1 MTQPEPADIF
11 RLPLDWGRWWTILP
25 EIVALACTALLP
37 VLVGANI
44 LSRYTDWYRILWA
57 EDVVK
62 VLFLWVVFLGG
73 AIAVKYD
80 AHVRMSTLSDRL
92 ARTGRGRPPLG
103 PGDSP
108 VARRDG
114 RHPARP
120 GRAHRGDLDAPG
132 APDAPDLRR
141 VLQRDRPPERRPDDR
156 LRRARRSAPRPVR
169 RRSRMVV
176 VGILFVALI
185 LLGLPIVASLALT
198 AVIGVAWTQ
207 DVPMAVVA
215 ARTTS
220 ASDNFILLAIPLFM
234 LAGSLMSAGGIAQR
248 LFDLARVL
256 VGHLTGGLAQVNV
269 ALSVMIGG
277 IQGSS
282 AADAAI
288 DCKVTIPQMR
298 AEGYPAALS
307 GAITAVSGMLSN
319 IIPPSIAMLIYAS
332 MANTSVGKLF
342 VAGIVPGILMALA
355 MSVTVHRI
363 CRKMGYG
370 ARTRRATWPEVWTA
384 LRRSAFALAIPV
396 IDRRRHPL
404 RLLHPDRGR
413 RLRRPRHLRPRHAGL
428 SRAAAPGP
436 ARRPRQDRGGHR
448 RHHADRELLG
458 ARLVGARRTTRSRSR
473 SRPSSPPSATAR
485 RSSCWRSTCSCCWG
499 ARSWRA

>member
-1 MTQPEPADIF
+1 
-11 RLPLDWGRWWTILP
+11 
-25 EIVALACTALLP
+25 
-37 VLVGANI
+37 
-44 LSRYTDWYRILWA
+44 
-57 EDVVK
+57 
-62 VLFLWVVFLGG
+62 
-73 AIAVKYD
+73 
-80 AHVRMSTLSDRL
+80 
-92 ARTGRGRPPLG
+92 
-103 PGDSP
+103 
-108 VARRDG
+108 
-114 RHPARP
+114 
-120 GRAHRGDLDAPG
+120 
-132 APDAPDLRR
+132 
-141 VLQRDRPPERRPDDR
+141 
-156 LRRARRSAPRPVR
+156 
-169 RRSRMVV
+169 MVV

-185 LLGLPIVASLALT
+185 LFGLPIVASLALT
-198 AVIGVAWTQ
+198 ALIGVAWTQ

-319 IIPPSIAMLIYAS
+319 VIPPSIAMLIYAS

-355 MSVTVHRI
+355 LSVTVHRV

-370 ARTRRATWPEVWTA
+370 ARRRRATWPEVWTA
-384 LRRSAFALAIPV
+384 LRRSALALAIPV
-396 IDRRRHPL
+396 MIVGGIRFGYFTATEAGAFAVLVTFVLGTLVYREL
-404 RLLHPDRGR
+404 RLRDLPGLLAKTAVDTGVIM
-413 RLRRPRHLRPRHAGL
+413 LIVSFSAPVSWVLAVNQIPQQVAGFFTSFGYSAL
-428 SRAAAPGP
+428 LYLLAVNVFL
-436 ARRPRQDRGGHR
+436 
-448 RHHADRELLG
+448 LLG
-458 ARLVGARRTTRSRSR
+458 GALMEGVTLLILVTPILASIAARLGIDPIHFGMVVVVNVVLGAIT
-473 SRPSSPPSATAR
+473 PPFGQLVFFVSSMTDIPPEAIFGQVFRFLPLLLLVLGVVTYLPETYLWTVR
-485 RSSCWRSTCSCCWG
+485 VFG
-499 ARSWRA
+499 P

>member
-1 MTQPEPADIF
+1 
-11 RLPLDWGRWWTILP
+11 
-25 EIVALACTALLP
+25 
-37 VLVGANI
+37 
-44 LSRYTDWYRILWA
+44 
-57 EDVVK
+57 
-62 VLFLWVVFLGG
+62 
-73 AIAVKYD
+73 
-80 AHVRMSTLSDRL
+80 
-92 ARTGRGRPPLG
+92 
-103 PGDSP
+103 
-108 VARRDG
+108 
-114 RHPARP
+114 
-120 GRAHRGDLDAPG
+120 
-132 APDAPDLRR
+132 
-141 VLQRDRPPERRPDDR
+141 
-156 LRRARRSAPRPVR
+156 
-169 RRSRMVV
+169 MVV

-319 IIPPSIAMLIYAS
+319 VIPPSIAMLIYAS

-355 MSVTVHRI
+355 MSVTVHRV

-396 IDRRRHPL
+396 MIVGGIRF
-404 RLLHPDRGR
+404 GFFTATE
-413 RLRRPRHLRPRHAGL
+413 AGAFAVL
-428 SRAAAPGP
+428 VTFVLGTLVY
-436 ARRPRQDRGGHR
+436 
-448 RHHADRELLG
+448 RELQMRDLPGVLAKTAVDTGVIMLIVSFSAPVSWVLAVNQIPQQVAAFFASFGYSAPIYLLAVNVFLLLGGALMEGVTLLILVTPILASIAARLGIDPIHFGMVVVVNVVLG
-458 ARLVGARRTTRSRSR
+458 AITPPFGQLVFFVSSMTDIPPEAIFAQVFRFLPLLFLVLGIVTYLPETYLWTVRLFG
-473 SRPSSPPSATAR
+473 P
-485 RSSCWRSTCSCCWG
+485 
-499 ARSWRA
+499 